1 MRAHVRIRIKFDST
15 IAIASRRHHN
25 TAQQQHQQTAPPPRY
40 GLCVIA
46 LSPRHVGARARSH
59 TYRAYWLARIDEWV
73 GRVRLVWSLLG
84 FFFCCI
90 TTPFFFFCLLI
101 TSLPLSLS
109 LHCFP
114 LYLTV
119 SLSLYLSLLYVNLL
133 LPPYS
138 SRFKASCWNLG
149 HLFLVLSYTFK
160 PAIDSSPPFDLIA
173 FVL

>member
-84 FFFCCI
+84 FF
-90 TTPFFFFCLLI
+90 LLYYY
-101 TSLPLSLS
+101 TLLLFLSTHYLSPSFSLAPLSPSLSYCLSLS
-109 LHCFP
+109 FSISRCSMSIYF
-114 LYLTV
+114 
-119 SLSLYLSLLYVNLL
+119 SLLIVLGL
-133 LPPYS
+133 KLAVGILVTFS
-138 SRFKASCWNLG
+138 SFSRTL
-149 HLFLVLSYTFK
+149 
-160 PAIDSSPPFDLIA
+160 SSPQSIRLHRSI
-173 FVL
+173 